1 MSRPI
6 NKVFV
11 FHPDHWTY
19 RYLVLILVCTVKIS
33 QNYIYDV
40 PASLERV
47 IIQTL
52 NIDVSRYTILYSVY
66 SWPNII
72 FTVIGGIL
80 VDRILGKRLGIFLF
94 MVVTTIG
101 QLVMAVGGFFDM
113 FWLMVVGRFVIGLGG
128 EIALIT
134 SNALIAVWFRGK
146 EITFVFALL
155 GTIGRVG
162 GAGGL
167 YLNQI
172 FYECFNF
179 ISDKH
184 TQLGITLMVTFG
196 IMTLC
201 SFFTIIL
208 MVLDKRA
215 EKILQRDNSTKKK
228 FTIQD
233 LKNFGIYYW
242 LILGIAS
249 IYLVVCYPFIAVAQ
263 LFFTSKF
270 GLSFSEANVANVVT
284 YVTQILSPF
293 FGLMIERTGF
303 HMSWALMGYI
313 LIFGAHVLFLFS
325 NGIFYIPFVANAI
338 IGISNSCFEAAIWV
352 IPALLVKDNQLSTA
366 YGIFEAVANAGYTMV
381 NLISGE
387 LIDNYGYFAQEVFFL
402 CLLAIGILLLVLF
415 IFHLARTE
423 NLINISGRK
432 RRNKASATN
441 DFQNESITAEFWKPD
456 QQNMCEHNDGLQPDC
471 DK

>member
-1 MSRPI
+1 MARPAMV
-6 NKVFV
+6 NKLFV
-11 FHPDHWTY
+11 FRPNHWTY
-19 RYLVLILVCTVKIS
+19 RYFVLILVCTVKIS

-40 PASLERV
+40 PASLEQV

-52 NIDVSRYTILYSVY
+52 NIDVSHYTILYSVY

-101 QLVMAVGGFFDM
+101 QLVMALGGFFDM
-113 FWLMVVGRFVIGLGG
+113 FWLMVVGRFIIGVGG

-134 SNALIAVWFRGK
+134 SNAFVAVWFRGK

-155 GTIGRVG
+155 GTSGCLG

-172 FYECFNF
+172 FYDCFNF

-184 TQLGITLMVTFG
+184 TQLGITLMVSFG
-196 IMTLC
+196 IMILCCFLTL
-201 SFFTIIL
+201 II

-215 EKILQRDNSTKKK
+215 EKFLQRDNSTKKK

-242 LILGIAS
+242 LVLGIAS
-249 IYLVVCYPFIAVAQ
+249 IYYMVSYPFVAIAQ
-263 LFFTSKF
+263 LFFISKF
-270 GLSFSEANVANVVT
+270 GLSFSEANVANVLT
-284 YVTQILSPF
+284 YATQILSPF
-293 FGLMIERTGF
+293 FGLMIDRTGF
-303 HMSWALMGYI
+303 HMSWALTGI
-313 LIFGAHVLFLFS
+313 LLMFGAHVLFLFS

-338 IGISNSCFEAAIWV
+338 IGISNSCFAAIWV
-352 IPALLVKDNQLSTA
+352 IPALLVEDNQLSTA
-366 YGIFEAVANAGYTMV
+366 YGIFEAAQNAGYAVV
-381 NLISGE
+381 NLIAGQV
-387 LIDNYGYFAQEVFFL
+387 IDNYGYFAQEVFFL

-415 IFHLARTE
+415 IFHLAGTE
-423 NLINISGRK
+423 NLINISGQK

-441 DFQNESITAEFWKPD
+441 DFQNESTTVEFWKPD
-456 QQNMCEHNDGLQPDC
+456 
-471 DK
+471 